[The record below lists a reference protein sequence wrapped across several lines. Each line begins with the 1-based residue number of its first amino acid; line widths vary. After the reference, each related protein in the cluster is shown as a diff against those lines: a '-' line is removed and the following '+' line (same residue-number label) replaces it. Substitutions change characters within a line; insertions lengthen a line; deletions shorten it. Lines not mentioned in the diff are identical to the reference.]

1 MLQCRLILPSCP
13 PFAPPDAPLY
23 PEQATLRPSGGEML
37 PCKLL
42 PQPSL
47 RASARHTT
55 RLPTRVCVHIYIY
68 IYIYVHACARVIR
81 TSTRRLCYDRA
92 CTCSTPVPV
101 LAAEYANHA
110 SLGQCSFSEGDSGQR
125 ALHSMLLGTQTAV

>member
-1 MLQCRLILPSCP
+1 MLQCRLILQSCP
-13 PFAPPDAPLY
+13 PSHPPPYTDAPLY

-55 RLPTRVCVHIYIY
+55 RLSCVCVC
-68 IYIYVHACARVIR
+68 VCARACARVIR
-81 TSTRRLCYDRA
+81 MYINKGLSVSRSRVYVFDVAL
-92 CTCSTPVPV
+92 V

-125 ALHSMLLGTQTAV
+125 ALHSMPLGTQTAV